1 MIFYRYTWYS
11 ATGDPFQNACALLS
25 KCVDREEVSSTIIF
39 FTYSGFVSNHALVFF
54 SHQVSDASIKSG
66 RAICNNFI
74 RYQLWIWKIKLHTP
88 VNGLT
93 IDDVTNFLYKFR
105 QSWPILFSR
114 FPCCVLCHG
123 TQMKIQVQ
131 IRSRVIN

>member
-1 MIFYRYTWYS
+1 MLAPF
-11 ATGDPFQNACALLS
+11 FQNVLTG
-25 KCVDREEVSSTIIF
+25 KRYISSAITF
-39 FTYSGFVSNHALVFF
+39 FTYSGFVSNNALVF

-66 RAICNNFI
+66 RAICNNLI

-93 IDDVTNFLYKFR
+93 IDDVTNFLYKFWR
-105 QSWPILFSR
+105 SWPILFSR

-131 IRSRVIN
+131 ISWVGQSTILSISSDMLAKLQEHA